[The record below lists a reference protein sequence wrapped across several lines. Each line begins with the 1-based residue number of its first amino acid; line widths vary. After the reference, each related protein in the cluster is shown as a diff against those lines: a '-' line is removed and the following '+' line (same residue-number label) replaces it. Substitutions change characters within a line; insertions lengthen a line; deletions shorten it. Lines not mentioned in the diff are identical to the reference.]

1 MNAAWIFVKMYRV
14 MYKFFILIFLSFFL
28 GSCSSSDHPFPLEMH
43 KQNQKGEYLYRKHDE
58 YHFKIPPP
66 EFVKAQQYVW
76 ETNLTGG
83 LPKITKEYFRCK
95 GSHLNPARI
104 VPAEKEAKYYYDCG
118 GSEKHSLPL
127 KAGEEFIYPILID
140 LLNELQEQTHCKVVI
155 TCGHSCPEHHT
166 YADLTNKNLYSKH
179 MIGAEVAFYVQGME
193 TSPEVIAQLIQDFY
207 KKQAKYENKKEY
219 TFFQTYEKD
228 DAGVSTK
235 PLYNKEIFLKIYK
248 EDEGRNFDNRHPY
261 PYLAIQVRY
270 DFDLKTKV
278 VYTWNLAH
286 RNYLRW

>member
-1 MNAAWIFVKMYRV
+1 MNAAWIFVKMNRV
-14 MYKFFILIFLSFFL
+14 TYTLLILLSFFL
-28 GSCSSSDHPFPLEMH
+28 VGCSSSDHPFPLDL
-43 KQNQKGEYLYRKHDE
+43 QQKGEYLYRMHDE

-66 EFVKAQQYVW
+66 EFVKAQRYVW
-76 ETNLTGG
+76 ERNLTGG

-95 GSHLNPARI
+95 GSNLNPVRI
-104 VPAEKEAKYYYDCG
+104 VQNEKEVKHCYDCG

-127 KAGEEFIYPILID
+127 KGGEEFIYPILID
-140 LLNELQEQTHCKVVI
+140 LLNDLQEQTHCKVVI

-166 YADLTNKNLYSKH
+166 YSDSTNQNLYSKH

-193 TSPEVIAQLIQDFY
+193 NSPQVIAQLIQDYY
-207 KKQAKYENKKEY
+207 KKNEKYENKNEY
-219 TFFQTYEKD
+219 TFFQTYDKGD
-228 DAGVSTK
+228 TQVTTK
-235 PLYNKEIFLKIYK
+235 PLFNKEIFLKIYK
-248 EDEGRNFDNRHPY
+248 ANEGRNFDNRHPY